1 MILIPFAVVM
11 VIKSE
16 FNDYTLHVKSFK
28 YINCVYIF
36 VNNISLFSGRQP
48 TPDSKE
54 NLRLTSTGADQG
66 KTVLGINSVSASMN
80 GNPFHRNQK
89 TIYVI

>member
-54 NLRLTSTGADQG
+54 NLRLTSTGA
-66 KTVLGINSVSASMN
+66 VLEINSVSASMN